1 MTYLNVDVL
10 FARIL
15 NKEGKGILPHR
26 AVGPIASLQK
36 RRENISC
43 YELENY
49 AQFEQFDVPK
59 KVKVT
64 LPCSL

>member
-26 AVGPIASLQK
+26 AVGPIAGLQE
-36 RRENISC
+36 REETILQTSIMRITHK
-43 YELENY
+43 E
-49 AQFEQFDVPK
+49 
-59 KVKVT
+59 KVQV
-64 LPCSL
+64 L